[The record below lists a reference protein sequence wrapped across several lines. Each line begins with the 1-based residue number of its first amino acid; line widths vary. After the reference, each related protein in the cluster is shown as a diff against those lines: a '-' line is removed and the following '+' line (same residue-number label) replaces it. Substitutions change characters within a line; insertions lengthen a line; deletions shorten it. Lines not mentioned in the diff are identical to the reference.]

1 MSDNSTPQPG
11 GWMIIDANGND
22 AGNDAGNDVGNAPA
36 VAWRPDL
43 NFSRSGTYQHLH
55 LYRDAVRCSATAR
68 TASVNMFRI
77 VRANMDAI
85 YDLVPTYQS
94 RLQWIHDGFAVVLA
108 LELPFAEWA
117 FLSDGIERLITA
129 AQHGADLTCVPCT
142 ALQNAHAPLSLLVWD
157 L

>member
-11 GWMIIDANGND
+11 GWMIIDADGND
-22 AGNDAGNDVGNAPA
+22 AGNGADGNAPA

-117 FLSDGIERLITA
+117 FLSEGIEDLITA
-129 AQHGADLTCVPCT
+129 AQHGADPTCV
-142 ALQNAHAPLSLLVWD
+142 AARRA
-157 L
+157 